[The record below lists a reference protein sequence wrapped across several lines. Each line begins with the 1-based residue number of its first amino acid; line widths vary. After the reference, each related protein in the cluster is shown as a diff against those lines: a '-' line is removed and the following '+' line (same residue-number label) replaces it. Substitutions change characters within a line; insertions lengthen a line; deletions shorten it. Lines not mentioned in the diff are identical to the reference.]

1 MKVHRDHITTE
12 RILVRCDGSPQ
23 IGFGHVVRCLA
34 LADELRDQHGCKVAF
49 AMLGGLLGVAQVRKH
64 GYGVYQPNIEIS
76 KPVNEGDWLQSVVRE
91 MGAQVLALDVRT
103 ELPIEAIKQ
112 IRQSGVLIAT
122 IDDPSERRL
131 ETDLAFYP
139 PVPQVEFLDWSGF
152 RGTRHVGWEWV
163 LLRIEFYHYRQK
175 LLKFEYPQKSFA
187 GKPTVLITMGGS
199 DPAGLTLKVLQS
211 IDLLDEEFNTVAI
224 LGSGFQEHVATRLWA
239 ETAERK
245 YNFLINVEDMPSVMT
260 RSDMAIVSFG
270 VTAYELATLGVPSIH
285 LCFSDDHAM
294 SSSAFVR
301 AGIAK
306 SLGYHADVSSHMIAA
321 SVQELLLDHQERHR
335 IQKRCFAQP
344 IGGGCRL
351 IASAIKKSVNHS
363 CPIKSLKS

>member
-1 MKVHRDHITTE
+1 MIAK
-12 RILVRCDGSPQ
+12 RILFRCDGSPQ

-34 LADELRDQHGCKVAF
+34 LADELQDKHGCKIAF

-64 GYGVYQPNIEIS
+64 GYLVYQPNLEIT
-76 KPVNEGDWLQSVVRE
+76 KPVNEGDWLQSLVRE
-91 MGAQVLALDVRT
+91 LGAQVLVLDVRT

-163 LLRIEFYHYRQK
+163 LLRSEFYHYRQK
-175 LLKFEYPQKSFA
+175 LLKIEYLQKSFA

-224 LGSGFQEHVATRLWA
+224 LGSGFQEHVATKLWA
-239 ETAERK
+239 ETAKRK

-285 LCFSDDHAM
+285 LCLSDDHAI
-294 SSSAFVR
+294 SSSAFDR
-301 AGIAK
+301 AGMAK